1 MDKCESDVNLSCLV
15 RAMEAAWKGRYVKE
29 ERDVFSE
36 NSSPTETLSVPSLPS
51 AAGMSMHRVDSF
63 QTLTRSPPLT
73 CQGSDSQFLLRTVTS
88 HQAAETFVL
97 ELLKWRTG
105 PWKLCFS

>member
-1 MDKCESDVNLSCLV
+1 MD
-15 RAMEAAWKGRYVKE
+15 AAWKGRSVKE

-36 NSSPTETLSVPSLPS
+36 NSSTETLRVLCLPS
-51 AAGMSMHRVDSF
+51 AAGMSMHMVDSL
-63 QTLTRSPPLT
+63 QTLTGSPPLT
-73 CQGSDSQFLLRTVTS
+73 RQGSASQFLLRTVTS

-105 PWKLCFS
+105 LWKLCFS